1 MVIFNAQ
8 VEKTCLVYCCFI
20 SSSIKNQ
27 HEPVTKYVKKWY
39 ILRDFVFLIFFKN
52 KVFIITLLL
61 LEHLL
66 IEYFEVIK
74 GNLQTF
80 YSDFIVIRRFY
91 VGQIFLFASIN

>member
-1 MVIFNAQ
+1 MIFNVQ
-8 VEKTCLVYCCFI
+8 VEKTCLVYCFI

-27 HEPVTKYVKKWY
+27 HESVTKYVKIWY
-39 ILRDFVFLIFFKN
+39 ILRDFVFLIFFSK
-52 KVFIITLLL
+52 IRSLLL

-80 YSDFIVIRRFY
+80 YSDFIVIRKFY